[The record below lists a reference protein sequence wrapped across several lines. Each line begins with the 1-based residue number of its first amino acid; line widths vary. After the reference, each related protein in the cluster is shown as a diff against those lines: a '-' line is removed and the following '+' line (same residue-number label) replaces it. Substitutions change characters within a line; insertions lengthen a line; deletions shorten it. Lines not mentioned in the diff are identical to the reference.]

1 MSRAPVVNW
10 RRVTY
15 HAQLAYERALHD
27 GEPVPLAK
35 KKQTPFNR
43 YLCNMGREGLTNERV
58 IP

>member
-1 MSRAPVVNW
+1 
-10 RRVTY
+10 VTY